1 MGTPAKNGMPNIVE
15 TTLEEEMKESYIDY
29 AMSVIVGRALPGVR
43 DGLKPVHRRIL
54 YAMYQMGLTSDK
66 PTRKSA
72 RVVGDVLGKYHP
84 HGDTA
89 VYDSLVR
96 MVQEFSLRY
105 PLVTG
110 QGNFGSVDGD
120 SAAAMRYTEVTMAP
134 IAEELLKDIDKD
146 TVEFVPNFDGSLEEP
161 FVLPAKLPNLLLN
174 GSSGIA
180 VGMATNIPP
189 HNLSEIADA
198 LIAIVDHPEITIDRL
213 MRVVKGPDFP
223 TGGLIYGRSG
233 IEKAYKTGKGK
244 IKIRAKTEIIKEEG
258 INRIVITEIPYQVNK
273 SKLIQDIAD
282 LVRAKRIEGITDLR
296 DESDR
301 EGMRIMVEVHRDYA
315 PEIVLNQLFKHTQL
329 QVTFGIIM
337 LALVDNEPQV
347 LTLKQM
353 LQHYIDHRINII
365 TRRTQYDLE
374 KARERAHILE
384 GLLIALDNIDAVIKI
399 IRGSE
404 SVNEAKEGLQSQFNF
419 TEEQAKAILAMRL
432 QRLVGL
438 ERDKLQQQLDEKHVE
453 IRNLEKILSN
463 RQEILEVIKSEILE
477 LKENYGDARRSEVVE
492 KRVEL
497 TMEDLVP
504 EEEMVVTVTRDG
516 YIKKTSLDDY
526 RGQRRGGKGVIG
538 IDTKE
543 EDFVEH
549 LAVASSHDYLL
560 FFTNQGKIYWLKAY
574 DVPTSSRTA
583 RGKPLVNLLKLGD
596 EKVNAVLSVDEF
608 PEDEYLVMVTQQ
620 GIVKKTPLSEFD
632 NPRPSGLIA
641 LKLEG
646 DELVTVLRTDGDK
659 ELFMVTTKGKAIRFS
674 ESDVRPMGRYA
685 RGVKGISLRNDDEII
700 GAVTVPQEEA
710 SVLTVTELGYA
721 KRTAFDKYSVQN
733 RAGKGVITMNV
744 TARTG
749 DVIGMRA
756 VSDDDEILIS
766 SQEGKLIRIPAKG
779 VRVMGRATQGVIAMT
794 LDKDDRVSAVTVVEH
809 ESV

>member
-1 MGTPAKNGMPNIVE
+1 MPNIVE

-54 YAMYQMGLTSDK
+54 YAMYQMGLTPDK

-120 SAAAMRYTEVTMAP
+120 SAAAMRYTEVSMAP
-134 IAEELLKDIDKD
+134 IALELLKDIDKD
-146 TVEFVPNFDGSLEEP
+146 TVEFVPNFDGSLQEP
-161 FVLPAKLPNLLLN
+161 FVLPAKLPNLLVN

-189 HNLSEIADA
+189 HNLSEITDA
-198 LIAIVDHPEITIDRL
+198 LIAMVDHPEITTDRL

-244 IKIRAKTEIIKEEG
+244 IKVRAKTQIITEEG
-258 INRIVITEIPYQVNK
+258 MNRIVIDEIPYQVNK

-282 LVRAKRIEGITDLR
+282 LVRAKRIDGITDLR

-301 EGMRIMVEVHRDYA
+301 EGMRIIVEVHKDYA

-353 LQHYIDHRINII
+353 LQHYIDHRIQII

-374 KARERAHILE
+374 KAREKAHILE
-384 GLLIALDNIDAVIKI
+384 GLLIALDNIDAVITI

-404 SVNEAKEGLQSQFNF
+404 SVTEAKERLQSQFNF
-419 TEEQAKAILAMRL
+419 TAEQAKAILDMRL

-438 ERDKLQQQLDEKHVE
+438 ERTKLQEDLNNTLAE
-453 IRNLEKILSN
+453 IQNLEKILSS
-463 RQEILEVIKSEILE
+463 RQETLEIIKSELLE
-477 LKENYGDARRSEVVE
+477 LKENYGDERRSEVVE

-504 EEEMVVTVTRDG
+504 EEEVVVTVTRDG
-516 YIKKTSLDDY
+516 YIKKTSLDNY

-549 LAVASSHDYLL
+549 LAIASSHDYLL

-574 DVPTSSRTA
+574 DCPISSRTA
-583 RGKPLVNLLKLGD
+583 RGKPLVNLLKLGN
-596 EKVNAVLSVDEF
+596 ETVNAVLSVDEF
-608 PEDEYLVMVTQQ
+608 YEDQYLVMVTQQ
-620 GIVKKTPLSEFD
+620 GVVKKTPLSEFD
-632 NPRPSGLIA
+632 TPRPSGLIA

-646 DELVTVLRTDGDK
+646 DELVTVLRTDGEQ
-659 ELFMVTTKGKAIRFS
+659 ELFIATTKGKAIRFL
-674 ESDVRPMGRYA
+674 ESDVRAMGRYA
-685 RGVKGISLRNDDEII
+685 RGVKGISLRKGDIVI
-700 GAVTVPQEEA
+700 GAVTVPEEQA
-710 SVLTVTELGYA
+710 SVLTVTESGYA
-721 KRTAFDKYSVQN
+721 KRTAFDKYSVQH
-733 RAGKGVITMNV
+733 RGGKGVITMRV
-744 TARTG
+744 TAKTG

-756 VSDDDEILIS
+756 VTDDDEILII

-779 VRVMGRATQGVIAMT
+779 VRVMGRSTQGVIAMSLGT
-794 LDKDDRVSAVTVVEH
+794 DDQVSAVTVVEH